1 MAVTAF
7 ARARRIVIA
16 TFAGVLGLVG
26 CVSTRAALPPPP
38 EPVFYILAVPA
49 TVDST
54 ISLARAALRE
64 INGTPQQPTF
74 ENNVTNVTTHYTRG
88 RQDGGETRVAIV
100 LEVSHKITDPSLV
113 VSGVRLSGW
122 ALETPSEFLNR
133 TPGGPAPPPT
143 AVPRRFP
150 GAAAITRE
158 SEPARQNH
166 PRAITEADRA
176 DLDEMTHVLEVL
188 LKHGARRMPQ

>member
-1 MAVTAF
+1 MAVAAF
-7 ARARRIVIA
+7 TRECRIACALVSA
-16 TFAGVLGLVG
+16 SALGLVG
-26 CVSTRAALPPPP
+26 CVPPRAALPPPP

-64 INGTPQQPTF
+64 INGIPQQPTF

-100 LEVSHKITDPSLV
+100 LEISHKIADPSLV
-113 VSGVRLSGW
+113 VTGVRLSGW
-122 ALETPSEFLNR
+122 ALDPPSELQNR
-133 TPGGPAPPPT
+133 ATGPAPST
-143 AVPRRFP
+143 AAPRRFP

-158 SEPARQNH
+158 AEPRQNR

-176 DLDEMTHVLEVL
+176 DIDEMTHVLEVL
-188 LKHGARRMPQ
+188 MKHGARRMATP